1 MRNVSVS
8 GQGNYHHVGSFTFRA
23 GVLCL
28 LGFATLNA
36 WMIWQVHDS
45 ILQGYVDFA
54 SFYTA
59 GKIVQRG
66 QSPRLYD
73 PALQWKVQQE
83 FASTVKIRSG
93 PLPYIRPPFEALL
106 FLPLAYLTYPT
117 ACVVWMALK
126 TILLFAIPFL
136 LPREDRNGEAISV
149 HVLEGLLCLAFFPAA
164 FDLLQGQDS
173 ILLLLIMVF
182 ALRLLLRGADLQ
194 CGVLL
199 GLGLFKFHLI
209 LPLIA
214 IFVLRKRSRIVT
226 GFLAMASLLFVIS
239 LVLVHRAGILAYPRY
254 LLGLNQMTELGMVK
268 PQSMPNVRGLVT
280 LFLGNGRLPAAAQWF
295 LGAVV
300 IIGVIVAARFWRDDK
315 RRSIVAA
322 FCFSIV
328 VILAT
333 SYYSY
338 SYDMTLLLLPLFLL
352 NKDFLLGSEIA
363 GWPRTLFIAAV
374 AVLLFTPFS
383 WILAI
388 RLGQFR
394 LMGLVLLA
402 LAVSVSALL
411 KSSEVVVA
419 NSDSQAY

>member
-1 MRNVSVS
+1 MRNFSLS
-8 GQGNYHHVGSFTFRA
+8 AQGNSRLISCFAFRS

-28 LGFATLNA
+28 LGFAALNA
-36 WMIWQVHDS
+36 WMIWQVHDP

-59 GKIVQRG
+59 GRIVQSG

-83 FASTVKIRSG
+83 FASTVKIRRG
-93 PLPYIRPPFEALL
+93 PLPYVRPPFEALV

-126 TILLFAIPFL
+126 TILLLAIPFL
-136 LPREDRNGEAISV
+136 LPREDHKGEAISA
-149 HVLEGLLCLAFFPAA
+149 HAWEGLLCLAFFPAA

-173 ILLLLIMVF
+173 ILLLLLLVF
-182 ALRLLLRGADLQ
+182 ALRLLLRGADVQ
-194 CGVLL
+194 CGVVL
-199 GLGLFKFHLI
+199 GLGLFKFHFI
-209 LPLIA
+209 IPLVA
-214 IFVLRKRSRIVT
+214 IFLLRKKSSLVM
-226 GFLAMASLLFVIS
+226 GFLATASLLFVVS
-239 LVLVHRAGILAYPRY
+239 LMLVDWAGILAYPRY
-254 LLGLNQMTELGMVK
+254 LWGLNQSSELGMVT

-280 LFLGNGRLPAAAQWF
+280 TFLGNGPLPRVAQWF
-295 LGAVV
+295 LGGMV
-300 IIGVIVAARFWRDDK
+300 IIGVIVATRSWRGDERRF
-315 RRSIVAA
+315 VAPS

-352 NKDFLLGSEIA
+352 SKNIFEGSEIT
-363 GWPRTLFIAAV
+363 GWPRTLFIAAI
-374 AVLLFTPFS
+374 AVLLCTPLS
-383 WILAI
+383 WILAL
-388 RLGQFR
+388 RVGQFR

-402 LAVSVSALL
+402 LAVSISALL
-411 KSSEVVVA
+411 KSWEGCPGEF
-419 NSDSQAY
+419 